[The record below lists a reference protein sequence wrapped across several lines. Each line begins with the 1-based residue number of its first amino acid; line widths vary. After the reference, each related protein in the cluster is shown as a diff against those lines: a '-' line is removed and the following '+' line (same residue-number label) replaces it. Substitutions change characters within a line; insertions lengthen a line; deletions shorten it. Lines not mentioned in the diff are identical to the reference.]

1 MRGIEVSFVYKYFK
15 YEKFSEY
22 SVHIMLYKVFKVIF
36 LEVFGG
42 VLSLRCFQEGR
53 KLAD

>member
-1 MRGIEVSFVYKYFK
+1 MYRCFK

-22 SVHIMLYKVFKVIF
+22 SLHIMLYKTLKVIF

-42 VLSLRCFQEGR
+42 FLSLRCFQEGR
-53 KLAD
+53 KLGGRKLAD